1 MPRARACF
9 LAALLLG
16 RPAGAVQLQSAAAA
30 EASTATGVS
39 ADTPFVETLED
50 TPPELPGQAQEENAT
65 QAASDPGRMC
75 TASSLA
81 CGPARPRSA
90 GCFVWLP
97 SGCKTPHHFH
107 AKFNW
112 RRDTWG
118 EANAQAGQSEKACK
132 ARKQAFDA
140 WCGVTDTVM
149 LLTSPRE
156 VLVEDEGGQGEA
168 PEAPEAVP
176 QAVAEADAAAE
187 EARAA
192 DVVDS
197 LPEAAPALPRSTGCF
212 VWLPS
217 GCKAPRHLH
226 AMSHWRRDAWGEA
239 NAKAS
244 QGEEAC
250 KARKHAFDA
259 FCGVTDAVMLPLLA
273 APHEASTAT
282 GVSTDT
288 PVVEKLKDTPP
299 ELPGQAQEENATQA
313 ASAPGRMC
321 TASSLACGPARPRSA
336 GCFAWLPS
344 GCKTPHHFH
353 AKFQWRRDTW
363 GEANAQAGQSE
374 KACKVRKQA
383 FDAWCGVTDTV
394 MLLTSPREVLVEDEG
409 GQGEAPEAPEAVPQ
423 AVAEADAAAEEARAA
438 DVVDSLPEAAPALP
452 RSTGCFVW
460 LPSGCKAPRHLH
472 AMSHWRRDAWGEA
485 NAKASQGEEACKARK
500 HAFDA
505 FCGVTDAVMLPL
517 LAAPHDGAASGSGG
531 PPATAGP
538 RASGAS
544 AAPPRSDSEAGR
556 ALKVRIF
563 D

>member
-1 MPRARACF
+1 
-9 LAALLLG
+9 
-16 RPAGAVQLQSAAAA
+16 
-30 EASTATGVS
+30 
-39 ADTPFVETLED
+39 
-50 TPPELPGQAQEENAT
+50 
-65 QAASDPGRMC
+65 MC

-97 SGCKTPHHFH
+97 SGCKTPHHLH

-168 PEAPEAVP
+168 PEAPEAVL
-176 QAVAEADAAAE
+176 QADAEADAAAE

-273 APHEASTAT
+273 APHEDEGSLHRDGRLHRHT
-282 GVSTDT
+282 GRRD
-288 PVVEKLKDTPP
+288 
-299 ELPGQAQEENATQA
+299 
-313 ASAPGRMC
+313 APGHAAGAPR
-321 TASSLACGPARPRSA
+321 TGAREERDTGRLGPRAHVHRIQSRLWPSSTEERWLFRVAAQRLQDPASLPREVSMAQGHVGRGEREGVAGRGGVQGPQARVRRVLWCDGRRHAALAGGPPRGRGEGRPVARAARPPPRGRGPAARPRRLR
-336 GCFAWLPS
+336 GRTL
-344 GCKTPHHFH
+344 
-353 AKFQWRRDTW
+353 R
-363 GEANAQAGQSE
+363 
-374 KACKVRKQA
+374 
-383 FDAWCGVTDTV
+383 
-394 MLLTSPREVLVEDEG
+394 
-409 GQGEAPEAPEAVPQ
+409 Q
-423 AVAEADAAAEEARAA
+423 AVR
-438 DVVDSLPEAAPALP
+438 
-452 RSTGCFVW
+452 
-460 LPSGCKAPRHLH
+460 
-472 AMSHWRRDAWGEA
+472 
-485 NAKASQGEEACKARK
+485 
-500 HAFDA
+500 
-505 FCGVTDAVMLPL
+505 
-517 LAAPHDGAASGSGG
+517 
-531 PPATAGP
+531 
-538 RASGAS
+538 
-544 AAPPRSDSEAGR
+544 
-556 ALKVRIF
+556 
-563 D
+563 

>member
-16 RPAGAVQLQSAAAA
+16 APTGAVQLQSAAAA

-39 ADTPFVETLED
+39 TDTPFVETLED
-50 TPPELPGQAQEENAT
+50 TPPELPGQEENAT

-107 AKFNW
+107 AKFHWRRDTWGEANAQAGQSEKACKARKQAFDAWCGVTDTVMLLTSPREVLVEDEGGQEEAPEAPEAVPQAVAEADAAAEEARAADVVDSLPEAAPALPRSTGCFVWLPSGCKTPHHFHAKFQW

-217 GCKAPRHLH
+217 GCK
-226 AMSHWRRDAWGEA
+226 
-239 NAKAS
+239 
-244 QGEEAC
+244 
-250 KARKHAFDA
+250 
-259 FCGVTDAVMLPLLA
+259 
-273 APHEASTAT
+273 
-282 GVSTDT
+282 
-288 PVVEKLKDTPP
+288 
-299 ELPGQAQEENATQA
+299 
-313 ASAPGRMC
+313 
-321 TASSLACGPARPRSA
+321 
-336 GCFAWLPS
+336 
-344 GCKTPHHFH
+344 TPHHFH

-374 KACKVRKQA
+374 KACKARKQP

-394 MLLTSPREVLVEDEG
+394 MLLTSPREVLVEGEG
-409 GQGEAPEAPEAVPQ
+409 ERGRRQRRQRLCRRQLPRLTRRPRRRGPRTWSTRCPWRRRPSPG
-423 AVAEADAAAEEARAA
+423 ARAA
-438 DVVDSLPEAAPALP
+438 SCGCPAAARPRATSTRCLTGGGTRGARRTRRRRRARRRARPAST
-452 RSTGCFVW
+452 RST
-460 LPSGCKAPRHLH
+460 
-472 AMSHWRRDAWGEA
+472 
-485 NAKASQGEEACKARK
+485 
-500 HAFDA
+500 
-505 FCGVTDAVMLPL
+505 
-517 LAAPHDGAASGSGG
+517 
-531 PPATAGP
+531 
-538 RASGAS
+538 
-544 AAPPRSDSEAGR
+544 RS
-556 ALKVRIF
+556 VV
-563 D
+563 

>member
-1 MPRARACF
+1 
-9 LAALLLG
+9 
-16 RPAGAVQLQSAAAA
+16 
-30 EASTATGVS
+30 
-39 ADTPFVETLED
+39 
-50 TPPELPGQAQEENAT
+50 
-65 QAASDPGRMC
+65 MC

-97 SGCKTPHHFH
+97 SGCKTPHHLH

-168 PEAPEAVP
+168 PEAPEAVL
-176 QAVAEADAAAE
+176 QADAEADAAAEEARAADVVDSLPEAAPALPRSTGCFVWLPSGCKAPRHLHAMSHWRRDAWGEANAKASQGEEACKARKQAFDAWCGVTDTVMLLTSPREVLVEDEGGQGEAPEAPEAVLQADAEADAAAE

-273 APHEASTAT
+273 APHEDE
-282 GVSTDT
+282 GRG
-288 PVVEKLKDTPP
+288 
-299 ELPGQAQEENATQA
+299 GQWL
-313 ASAPGRMC
+313 GR
-321 TASSLACGPARPRSA
+321 PARHRGA
-336 GCFAWLPS
+336 
-344 GCKTPHHFH
+344 
-353 AKFQWRRDTW
+353 
-363 GEANAQAGQSE
+363 AGQRR
-374 KACKVRKQA
+374 VR
-383 FDAWCGVTDTV
+383 
-394 MLLTSPREVLVEDEG
+394 
-409 GQGEAPEAPEAVPQ
+409 
-423 AVAEADAAAEEARAA
+423 
-438 DVVDSLPEAAPALP
+438 
-452 RSTGCFVW
+452 
-460 LPSGCKAPRHLH
+460 
-472 AMSHWRRDAWGEA
+472 
-485 NAKASQGEEACKARK
+485 
-500 HAFDA
+500 
-505 FCGVTDAVMLPL
+505 
-517 LAAPHDGAASGSGG
+517 
-531 PPATAGP
+531 
-538 RASGAS
+538 GAS
-544 AAPPRSDSEAGR
+544 AVG
-556 ALKVRIF
+556 L
-563 D
+563 

>member
-1 MPRARACF
+1 
-9 LAALLLG
+9 
-16 RPAGAVQLQSAAAA
+16 
-30 EASTATGVS
+30 
-39 ADTPFVETLED
+39 
-50 TPPELPGQAQEENAT
+50 
-65 QAASDPGRMC
+65 MC

-97 SGCKTPHHFH
+97 SGCKTPHHLH

-168 PEAPEAVP
+168 PEAPEAVL
-176 QAVAEADAAAE
+176 QADAEADAAAE

-273 APHEASTAT
+273 APHE
-282 GVSTDT
+282 
-288 PVVEKLKDTPP
+288 
-299 ELPGQAQEENATQA
+299 
-313 ASAPGRMC
+313 
-321 TASSLACGPARPRSA
+321 
-336 GCFAWLPS
+336 
-344 GCKTPHHFH
+344 
-353 AKFQWRRDTW
+353 
-363 GEANAQAGQSE
+363 
-374 KACKVRKQA
+374 
-383 FDAWCGVTDTV
+383 
-394 MLLTSPREVLVEDEG
+394 
-409 GQGEAPEAPEAVPQ
+409 
-423 AVAEADAAAEEARAA
+423 
-438 DVVDSLPEAAPALP
+438 
-452 RSTGCFVW
+452 
-460 LPSGCKAPRHLH
+460 
-472 AMSHWRRDAWGEA
+472 
-485 NAKASQGEEACKARK
+485 
-500 HAFDA
+500 
-505 FCGVTDAVMLPL
+505 
-517 LAAPHDGAASGSGG
+517 GAASGSGG